1 MPVSQQLV
9 PNDCLGEAISETLR
23 AAVGCKRT
31 WKGTSLRTVVLIVV
45 QCLSGCAT
53 CPQHPVM
60 CGLAVMALTTGAV
73 YVATQNSSNTLQQ
86 YCRVLPDGAVRCG
99 RAP

>member
-1 MPVSQQLV
+1 MIGALTPF
-9 PNDCLGEAISETLR
+9 LR
-23 AAVGCKRT
+23 FDIGNTPMSARLKR
-31 WKGTSLRTVVLIVV
+31 TSLRTVLLFVAL
-45 QCLSGCAT
+45 CLSGCAT
-53 CPQHPVM
+53 CQQHPVM
-60 CGLAVMALTTGAV
+60 CGVAVMALTTGAV